1 METVNIFLYVLIMVE
16 CIPQTTT
23 SFDVGLSKGW
33 LLLVNI
39 LPTKLLKRLLLIGI
53 ASFKLNLKSKL
64 DDLQKM

>member
-16 CIPQTTT
+16 CIPQTTA

-53 ASFKLNLKSKL
+53 VSFKLNLKSKL